1 MLGEVVGEV
10 VGVGLGVEAAVLEDV
25 LTAAG
30 EDVVEAGEVGAEV
43 SEEQPKPVPQQE
55 GGVPYFTMNVS

>member
-1 MLGEVVGEV
+1 MD
-10 VGVGLGVEAAVLEDV
+10 VGLGVEAAALEDV

-43 SEEQPKPVPQQE
+43 LDAGQPKPVPQQE